1 MGKWGTAAVPGQ
13 EDVFRDSVA
22 TALEYAG
29 ALDCQRVHF
38 MAGTCPPGEGLAEQC
53 RRVFVNNLSFA
64 ASECRKVG
72 PLSLLYSCSLHAVH
86 G

>member
-1 MGKWGTAAVPGQ
+1 MAAVPGQ
-13 EDVFRDSVA
+13 VDAFRDSVA
-22 TALEYAG
+22 IALEYAG

-38 MAGTCPPGEGLAEQC
+38 MAGTCPAGEGLAEQC
-53 RRVFVNNLSFA
+53 RRTFVNNLSFA

-72 PLSLLYSCSLHAVH
+72 LLCSCFQYNLHAVN